1 MHTTRRHSQRPERS
15 RASHRSPLDS
25 RFGLDPR
32 IVVVKAMQKYEASLP
47 SSSAAADGKNDA
59 TTKIQAPSTNGR
71 RRLLLDLVIL
81 LSRYH
86 VFHRAQF
93 SWGWRA
99 LGAPS
104 IP

>member
-1 MHTTRRHSQRPERS
+1 MFPVWIVG
-15 RASHRSPLDS
+15 
-25 RFGLDPR
+25 FLDPR

-47 SSSAAADGKNDA
+47 SSSAGADGKNDA
-59 TTKIQAPSTNGR
+59 TTMKIQAPSTNGR

-86 VFHRAQF
+86 VFHLAQF